1 MQTVRP
7 LSLDR
12 VLESCLAI
20 RERLCSRLVR
30 VVDIAAKLVLA
41 VCTLCGSSIYAAPR
55 PIHRPNVLFIMVDD
69 LRPALGCYGDEI
81 AHSPNIDR
89 LARRGVVFQRAY
101 CQQAVCCPSRL
112 SLLTGRRPD
121 TIHVWDLK
129 THFRDAKPNIVTLP
143 QSFKQ
148 LGFVTQSVGK
158 ILHGSGK
165 PSKDPPSW
173 TETPVYD
180 YVRDPKL
187 RYALPKNLSGDGLK
201 RASSEAANVPDD
213 HYIDGKVCEEAI
225 AALRKLKSQRS
236 KSFFLAVG
244 FRKPHLPF
252 CAPRKYWD
260 LYKRDGIPLPRV
272 SEHPEDAPELA
283 TRSWKELEGYSD
295 IPDDGK
301 LSTQKV
307 RELRHGYYACVSY
320 VDALV
325 GRLLDEL
332 ESLEMADDTVI
343 VLVGDHGFH
352 LGEQGLWAKAN
363 NYELST
369 RVPLIICAPSAGIS
383 GSNNELVELVDIYP
397 TIADLCHLSSDGLEG
412 ISLRPL
418 LFQPNGEHDWKR
430 AVFSQY
436 PRANSAHRHKGHG
449 DIMGYTV
456 RTKRFRY
463 VEWQRWNDS
472 GDHREVVATE
482 LYDHRTDPQEA
493 KNVADSAAHKDVV
506 LELSDLLRAG
516 WKEARPR
523 FLRVN

>member
-1 MQTVRP
+1 MQTVCRF
-7 LSLDR
+7 
-12 VLESCLAI
+12 CLFAWI
-20 RERLCSRLVR
+20 LV
-30 VVDIAAKLVLA
+30 
-41 VCTLCGSSIYAAPR
+41 GNFSFAAPR
-55 PIHRPNVLFIMVDD
+55 PIQRPNVLFIMIDD

-81 AHSPNIDR
+81 AHTPNIDR
-89 LARRGVVFQRAY
+89 FAQRGIVFQRAY

-121 TIHVWDLK
+121 TIRVWDLK
-129 THFRDAKPNIVTLP
+129 THFREAKPNTVTLP

-148 LGFVTQSVGK
+148 LDYITQSIGK

-173 TETPVYD
+173 TEPPKYD
-180 YVRDPKL
+180 FVRDPKL
-187 RYALPKNLSGDGLK
+187 RYALPENLAGEGLK
-201 RASSEAANVPDD
+201 RASSEAANVPDS
-213 HYIDGKVCEEAI
+213 HYIDGKVCEDAI

-236 KSFFLAVG
+236 KNFFLAVG

-252 CAPRKYWD
+252 CAPQKYWD
-260 LYKRDGIPLPRV
+260 LYKRNEIPLPHV
-272 SEHPEDAPELA
+272 SEHPTGAPELA

-295 IPDDGK
+295 ITDDGQ
-301 LSTQKV
+301 LSAQKV

-332 ESLEMADDTVI
+332 ESLELVRNTLV

-352 LGEQGLWAKAN
+352 LGEQGLWTKAN

-369 RVPLIICAPSAGIS
+369 RVPLIISAPSAGIS
-383 GSNNELVELVDIYP
+383 GSCDELVELVDVYP
-397 TIADLCHLSSDGLEG
+397 TIAELCHLNNDDLEG

-418 LFQPNGEHDWKR
+418 LFQPHGEHEWKR

-436 PRANSAHRHKGHG
+436 PRAISGARHKSHG
-449 DIMGYTV
+449 DIMGYSV
-456 RTKRFRY
+456 RTKRYRY

-472 GDHREVVATE
+472 GESREVVARE
-482 LYDHRTDPQEA
+482 LYDHRTDPHEA
-493 KNVADSAAHKDVV
+493 KNVANSGIHEKAIR
-506 LELSDLLRAG
+506 ELRDMLNAG
-516 WKEARPR
+516 WKEAKPQ
-523 FLRVN
+523 FLQVN